1 MNKLLK
7 VMLVITSASLL
18 ALGFAT
24 AGCSSSSTPNP
35 GGNSPTHQL
44 EINLLGEKNEFPVD
58 SQGRLESQVEVSPAD
73 DKISLSLHKG
83 TTILDK
89 DTEPISAI
97 YVAID
102 PNSPPLSENAYIIS
116 SVYNLEPQG
125 ATFDPHLSLTLSYE
139 PEKLPEGLR
148 EKELYIACHDG
159 AKWYTLLYERVD
171 TELHSVTTQ
180 LHNFN
185 FTSFAI
191 LGAKKLAQS
200 TPSTPAQ
207 GIEVGNLAPDFQLLN
222 LEEEPVSLS
231 DFQNKPV
238 ILNFWK
244 TSCPPCISETPYIQQ
259 VYEEWSAKGLVL
271 LTINVGGISSQV
283 REFLQSHNL
292 SFPVLLDTDRTVFQE
307 YNVPGTPA
315 TFFIDRDGTIQ
326 FVKVGAYPS
335 KEALEDDLNKIMP

>member
-7 VMLVITSASLL
+7 AMLVITFASIL

-73 DKISLSLHKG
+73 GKISLSLDKG

-89 DTEPISAI
+89 DMEPLPAI
-97 YVAID
+97 HVTIE

-125 ATFDPHLSLTLSYE
+125 ATFDPQLSLTLSYE

-148 EKELYIACHDG
+148 EEELYIACHDG
-159 AKWYTLLYERVD
+159 TKWRMPVYKRVD

-180 LHNFN
+180 LYDFN

-191 LGAKKLAQS
+191 LGVKELTQS
-200 TPSTPAQ
+200 TSAQ

-222 LEEEPVSLS
+222 LKEEPVSLS
-231 DFQNKPV
+231 DFQNKPI

-244 TSCPPCISETPYIQQ
+244 TSCPPCISEAPYVQQ
-259 VYEEWSAKGLVL
+259 VYEEWSARGLVL

-292 SFPVLLDTDRTVFQE
+292 SFPVLLDTDRTVYQE
-307 YNVPGTPA
+307 YDVAGTPT
-315 TFFIDRDGTIQ
+315 TFFIDRDGAIQ
-326 FVKVGAYPS
+326 FIKVGAFPS
-335 KEALEDDLNKIMP
+335 KEAIEDDLNKIMP